1 MLSGVIGSLP
11 PLTCRS
17 AWVAGA
23 LLAEVISRA
32 QPIIAMADGLL
43 RDLGIDLRGIEVGV
57 AKQLL
62 DHHDV
67 HSGVEC
73 AGGKGVPELM
83 RMQRG

>member
-1 MLSGVIGSLP
+1 M
-11 PLTCRS
+11 
-17 AWVAGA
+17 
-23 LLAEVISRA
+23 LAEVILRT
-32 QPIIAMADGLL
+32 QLVIAVPDGLL

-73 AGGKGVPELM
+73 ACGKGVPELM
-83 RMQRG
+83 RMQRN